1 MLLLLLPD
9 TPAAAATPRRCKNP
23 CRSTE
28 AAFDDR
34 LLLLSSGALLAS
46 SRKAVVWLL
55 GCGGGDVVRE
65 GASKPEGERWG
76 G

>member
-1 MLLLLLPD
+1 VLLLLLPN

-34 LLLLSSGALLAS
+34 LLLLSSDALLAS
-46 SRKAVVWLL
+46 SRDAAVF
-55 GCGGGDVVRE
+55 VV
-65 GASKPEGERWG
+65 GV
-76 G
+76 